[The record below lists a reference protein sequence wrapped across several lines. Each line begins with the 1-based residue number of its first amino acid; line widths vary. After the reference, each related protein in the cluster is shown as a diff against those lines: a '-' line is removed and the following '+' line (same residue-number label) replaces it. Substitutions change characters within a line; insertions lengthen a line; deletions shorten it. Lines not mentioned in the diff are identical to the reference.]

1 MKRILKNIIGIL
13 IISLFFASCKKG
25 KVNRSAN
32 ADELFWLS
40 NKGADMPVW
49 VMGNTASK
57 IILLFLH
64 GGPGIGA
71 HRYSGFQ
78 TNQLQ
83 KPYAVA
89 YWDQRDAGSA
99 AGNNNFA
106 DLTLDLMIQDLEKLI
121 SVLQYR
127 YGSDVKIF
135 LMGHSFGGLL
145 GSGFL
150 VKDNNQKNIRGWI
163 EVDGA
168 HDYPETNILS
178 RQMLLD
184 SAATEIEK
192 GKYVT
197 EWTTIKNYCESHQPN
212 VSLDVSYKINV
223 YAHDVENYVDINHTT
238 SPLESGSESSLP
250 SFGINLYHIYY
261 TDDGKRFLQSLEDV
275 SFTNQLYKIKIP
287 SLLIWGQYDFNVPIR
302 TGRNAL
308 QNLGSSFKHLFIMP
322 HSGHTPMNGDTDLFT
337 QTVIDFVEA
346 VK

>member
-1 MKRILKNIIGIL
+1 MKSIKINIIFL
-13 IISLFFASCKKG
+13 LLTALFFVGCKKG
-25 KVNRSAN
+25 EVKLSGNT
-32 ADELFWLS
+32 DELFWLS

-49 VMGNTASK
+49 VIGNTGSK

-83 KPYAVA
+83 KPYAMA

-99 AGNNNFA
+99 AGNSNFGE
-106 DLTLDLMIQDLEKLI
+106 LTLDLMIEDLEKLI
-121 SVLQYR
+121 AVLQHR

-150 VKDNNQKNIRGWI
+150 VKGDNQKNIKGWI

-178 RQMLLD
+178 RQKLID
-184 SAATEIEK
+184 SSTTEIAR
-192 GKYVT
+192 GKYVA
-197 EWTTIKNYCESHQPN
+197 EWTEIKNYCESHQPN

-223 YAHDVENYVDINHTT
+223 YAHDVEKYVDINHTS
-238 SPLESGSESSLP
+238 SPLESGNESSLL
-250 SFGINLYHIYY
+250 SFGINLYHIYN
-261 TDDGKRFLQSLEDV
+261 TAQGKKFLQSLEDV

-287 SLLIWGQYDFNVPIR
+287 SLLIWGQYDFNVPA
-302 TGRNAL
+302 GSGYNAL
-308 QNLGSSFKHLFIMP
+308 NNLGSAYKHLFIMP
-322 HSGHTPMNGDTDLFT
+322 HSGHTPMNGDTDLFA

>member
-1 MKRILKNIIGIL
+1 MKISIKNIIL
-13 IISLFFASCKKG
+13 VLTTALFFLSCKKG
-25 KVNRSAN
+25 GVQLSAN

-57 IILLFLH
+57 TILLFLH

-83 KPYAVA
+83 KPYAVG
-89 YWDQRDAGSA
+89 YWDQRDAGSS
-99 AGNNNFA
+99 AGNSNFN
-106 DLTLDLMIQDLEKLI
+106 DLTLDLMIEDLEKLI

-127 YGSDVKIF
+127 YGGDVKIF

-150 VKDNNQKNIRGWI
+150 IKGDNQKKIRGWI

-178 RQMLLD
+178 RKMLID
-184 SAATEIEK
+184 SAAVEIAK
-192 GKYVT
+192 GRYVP
-197 EWTTIKNYCESHQPN
+197 EWTAIKNYCESHQPN
-212 VSLDVSYKINV
+212 TSLDVSYKINV
-223 YAHDVENYVDINHTT
+223 YAHDVEKYVDINHIT
-238 SPLESGSESSLP
+238 SPLESGSESSLA

-261 TDDGKRFLQSLEDV
+261 TASGKKFLQSLEAV
-275 SFTNQLYKIKIP
+275 SFTSELKKITIP
-287 SLLIWGQYDFNVPIR
+287 SLLIWGQYDFNVPM
-302 TGRNAL
+302 GSGKNAL
-308 QNLGSSFKHLFIMP
+308 AHLGAAYKQLHIMP
-322 HSGHTPMNGDTDLFT
+322 HSGHTPMNGDTDLFAK
-337 QTVIDFVEA
+337 TVIDFIEA